1 MSNEGKVKVL
11 IAIDSSE
18 WSINALNWYAENI
31 HRKNHEVLCYNCAEQ
46 PPIQAGHPYVTAVAM
61 GDFYDESMK
70 AAIEKTKTL
79 EDEYAERMKA
89 KKIYGKIVAKF
100 AGKPGEAIVEEAA
113 AEKVDMIVMGTRG
126 LGTIRRTILGS
137 VSTYVLHHAPC
148 PVVICCHPD
157 RK

>member
-1 MSNEGKVKVL
+1 MSKDGKVKVL

-18 WSINALNWYAENI
+18 WSVNALEWYAANI
-31 HRKNHEVLCYNCAEQ
+31 HRQNHEVLCYNCAEIPAVQ
-46 PPIQAGHPYVTAVAM
+46 GHPYATAIAM
-61 GDFYDESMK
+61 GDFYDEAMK
-70 AAIEKTKTL
+70 AEVAKTKQL

-100 AGKPGEAIVEEAA
+100 AGKPGEAIVAEAA

-126 LGTIRRTILGS
+126 LGTVRRTVLGS